1 MNVQVKSSNGIT
13 IVPVET
19 CLMAER
25 NVFIEGPIDAAS
37 ACEFVKKILL
47 LNGESGE
54 KPIRVFINSPGGEID
69 SGLLMYDVIQSSK
82 APIQMYCLGR
92 AYSMGAILFACGNHG
107 RYMLPHSKLMIHEPL
122 VGGNVGGSS
131 SSVKSISKSLQSTK
145 RMMDELLAAHT
156 KKSVREIAR
165 ATSYDHYFNARESVD
180 FGLCDEILEFHQI
193 IGGEK

>member
-1 MNVQVKSSNGIT
+1 
-13 IVPVET
+13 
-19 CLMAER
+19 
-25 NVFIEGPIDAAS
+25 
-37 ACEFVKKILL
+37 
-47 LNGESGE
+47 
-54 KPIRVFINSPGGEID
+54 
-69 SGLLMYDVIQSSK
+69 
-82 APIQMYCLGR
+82 
-92 AYSMGAILFACGNHG
+92 MGAILFACGNHG

>member
-13 IVPVET
+13 MVPVET

-25 NVFIEGPIDAAS
+25 NVFIEGPIDAES

>member
-13 IVPVET
+13 IVPVES

-165 ATSYDHYFNARESVD
+165 ATSYDHYFNAQESVD
-180 FGLCDEILEFHQI
+180 FGLCDAILEFHQI

>member
-13 IVPVET
+13 MVPVET

-180 FGLCDEILEFHQI
+180 FGLCDAILEFHQI

>member
-13 IVPVET
+13 MVPVET

>member
-13 IVPVET
+13 MVPVET

-25 NVFIEGPIDAAS
+25 NVFIEGPIDAES

-180 FGLCDEILEFHQI
+180 FGLCDAILEFHQI